1 MKPPP
6 FDYTRPR
13 SLDEAL
19 AALAAHGA
27 DARPLAGG
35 QSLIPMLSLRLA
47 RPSLLVDLSFIPGL
61 ASVQAENGTTVL
73 GAMVRQRALERD
85 AQVAQRLPVL
95 AEATRLVG
103 HPPIRNRGTVGGS
116 LAHADPSAE
125 YPALALALDAELVAR
140 SASGE
145 RVIPARDFFVD
156 LFTTA
161 LAPGELLTAVRIPVP
176 PPGTGWSI
184 QEIARRHGDF
194 ALAGATVLLRKASD
208 GTCEHAAIALFG
220 VATRPLRASA
230 AEQALAGRP
239 LTSEAIREAASL
251 AAGAIDEPLS
261 DVHGSA
267 AYRRRMAE
275 VVARRALEEASRR
288 AAA

>member
-6 FDYTRPR
+6 FDYIRPR
-13 SLDEAL
+13 GLDEAL
-19 AALAAHGA
+19 AILATHGP

-35 QSLIPMLSLRLA
+35 QSLIPLLNLRLA
-47 RPSLLVDLSFIPGL
+47 RPSLLVDLAFIPGL
-61 ASVQAENGTTVL
+61 ADVQAENGTVVL
-73 GAMVRQRALERD
+73 GAMVRQRTVERD
-85 AQVAQRLPVL
+85 ALIAQRVPLL

-103 HPPIRNRGTVGGS
+103 HPPIRNRGTIGGS

-125 YPALALALDAELVAR
+125 YPAIALALDAELVVR
-140 SASGE
+140 SASRE
-145 RVIPARDFFVD
+145 RVVPARDFFVD

-176 PPGTGWSI
+176 PPGAGWAI

-194 ALAGATVLLRKASD
+194 ALAGAAVLLRQAGD

-220 VATRPLRASA
+220 VATRPLRATA
-230 AEQALAGRP
+230 AEHALTGQP
-239 LTSEAIREAASL
+239 LTAESIREAAAL
-251 AAGAIDEPLS
+251 AVEAIDEPLS

-267 AYRRRMAE
+267 AYRQRMAGA
-275 VVARRALEEASRR
+275 VVRRALEEASRR
-288 AAA
+288 AGT

>member
-6 FDYTRPR
+6 FGYTRPR

-19 AALAAHGA
+19 ATLSTHGP

-35 QSLIPMLSLRLA
+35 QSLIPLLNLRLA
-47 RPSLLVDLSFIPGL
+47 RPSLLVDLAFIPGL
-61 ASVQAENGTTVL
+61 ADVQAENGTVVL
-73 GAMVRQRALERD
+73 GAMVRQRAVERD
-85 AQVAQRLPVL
+85 ALIAQRVPLL

-125 YPALALALDAELVAR
+125 YPAIALALDAELVVR

-145 RVIPARDFFVD
+145 RVVPARDFFVD

-176 PPGTGWSI
+176 PPGTGWAI

-194 ALAGATVLLRKASD
+194 ALAGAAVLLRKTGD

-220 VATRPLRASA
+220 VATRPLRVTA
-230 AEQALAGRP
+230 AEHALTGQP
-239 LTSEAIREAASL
+239 LTAESIREAAAL
-251 AAGAIDEPLS
+251 AVEAIDEPLS

-267 AYRRRMAE
+267 AYRQRMAE
-275 VVARRALEEASRR
+275 VVARRALEEANRR
-288 AAA
+288 AGT

>member
-6 FDYTRPR
+6 FHYTRPGN
-13 SLDEAL
+13 LDEAL
-19 AALAAHGA
+19 TTLAAHGA

-35 QSLIPMLSLRLA
+35 QSLIPLLNLRLA
-47 RPSLLVDLSFIPGL
+47 RPGLLVDLNFVPGL
-61 ASVQAENGTTVL
+61 AEIRFEDGTLVL

-85 AQVAQRLPVL
+85 AQIAHRLPLL
-95 AEATRLVG
+95 AAATRLVG
-103 HPPIRNRGTVGGS
+103 HPQIRNRGTVGGS

-140 SASGE
+140 SATGE
-145 RVIPARDFFVD
+145 RIIPARDFFLD

-161 LAPGELLTAVRIPVP
+161 LAPGELLTTIRIPMP
-176 PPGTGWSI
+176 APGTGWSI

-194 ALAGATVLLRKASD
+194 ALAGAVVLLRKAAD

-220 VATRPLRASA
+220 VGTRPLRLQA
-230 AEQALAGRP
+230 AEQALVGRP
-239 LTSEAIREAASL
+239 LSTETIGEAAAL
-251 AAGAIDEPLS
+251 AVDAIDEPLS

-267 AYRRRMAE
+267 TYRRRMAG
-275 VVARRALEEASRR
+275 VVVRRALSEAAQR
-288 AAA
+288 A